1 MRVELWLEQS
11 GPLCQEAMVVKACVE
26 DPKNFESIAKTLVD
40 QNSRAHDYL
49 YVVVARATAPTTS
62 LCHL

>member
-11 GPLCQEAMVVKACVE
+11 GPLCQEAMVVKACAE
-26 DPKNFESIAKTLVD
+26 DSKNFESIAKTLVD
-40 QNSRAHDYL
+40 HYSMAHDYL
-49 YVVVARATAPTTS
+49 YVVAARATAPTAS